1 MRISN
6 TDTATFVC
14 LGLNATHGWA
24 SGLMHH
30 TYLELCTLTHRLT
43 AAYICDVP
51 YHRGS
56 S

>member
-1 MRISN
+1 MHISN
-6 TDTATFVC
+6 RDTVTFVY
-14 LGLNATHGWA
+14 LDLNATHGWA
-24 SGLMHH
+24 FGLMHH

-51 YHRGS
+51 YRRGS